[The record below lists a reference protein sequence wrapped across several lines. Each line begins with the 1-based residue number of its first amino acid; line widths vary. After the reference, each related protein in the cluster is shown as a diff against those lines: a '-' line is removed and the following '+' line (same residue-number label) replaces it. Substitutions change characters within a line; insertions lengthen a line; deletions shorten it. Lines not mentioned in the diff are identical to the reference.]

1 LDNYP
6 YAYGG
11 LESGTTTIT
20 ASYTYNNQTLT
31 SSEIVTVLPSFINTN
46 LSNYTFN
53 TTGGTKDVIVTCS
66 PNIIFLSV
74 SEVDANG
81 NSNSVS

>member
-1 LDNYP
+1 LEGYP
-6 YAYGG
+6 YAYSG
-11 LESGTTTIT
+11 LVPGTTTIT

-31 SSEIVTVLPSFINTN
+31 SSEIVTVLPSFINTD
-46 LSNYTFN
+46 LSSYTFN
-53 TTGGTKDVIVTCS
+53 AAGGTKDVIVTCS
-66 PNIIFLSV
+66 PNVLYVSV